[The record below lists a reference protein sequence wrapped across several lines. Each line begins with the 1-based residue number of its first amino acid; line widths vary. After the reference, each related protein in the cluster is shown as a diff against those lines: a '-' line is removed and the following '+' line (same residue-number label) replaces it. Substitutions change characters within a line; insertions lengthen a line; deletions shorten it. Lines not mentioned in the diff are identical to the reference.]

1 MKTTEEVVNLLKQ
14 TNLSNYKIS
23 KDTGI
28 SDETINNYRT
38 GKTKPRGANLKLLS
52 KYLDSQRAISYDN
65 NMVAGRD
72 IHHIN
77 TSVEKV
83 LECLNAQQAMTAEAL
98 AQNSKLIQIIDRL
111 TNN

>member
-1 MKTTEEVVNLLKQ
+1 MKPNEIKELRERLRLTQEEFGKLVGASSRTVSNWENGSNIPESK
-14 TNLSNYKIS
+14 LSRIAAIAEAPES
-23 KDTGI
+23 SG
-28 SDETINNYRT
+28 NNF
-38 GKTKPRGANLKLLS
+38 A
-52 KYLDSQRAISYDN
+52 
-65 NMVAGRD
+65 AGRD